1 MFSSITV
8 LELTTLDIFGK
19 CPNLWPCASPNLALF
34 LNVFFSCFNRPSSS
48 QYEFY
53 SQYFLLSLRCVFE
66 GSFACYFLRVYRIQ
80 NFWFFRL
87 YYGFFG
93 FIYQSERVQVP
104 EFHIDLTLRE
114 CLLSVLG
121 FSYSQG
127 RLLSFNFLK
136 QVPMVCSCWSCK

>member
-1 MFSSITV
+1 MDQEMFSSITV

-87 YYGFFG
+87 YYGFFWVHLPVRTCTSPLVSHWLDTQG
-93 FIYQSERVQVP
+93 MSAVSFGVLLFSGQVA
-104 EFHIDLTLRE
+104 
-114 CLLSVLG
+114 
-121 FSYSQG
+121 
-127 RLLSFNFLK
+127 FL
-136 QVPMVCSCWSCK
+136 